1 MAGFHM
7 VEVKNEN
14 GFVHV
19 TFSTEGMSPQQVEQ
33 FVQWL
38 QKEAPAR
45 RAKILDD
52 AGWEVSEE
60 IKTLWWEKNQNRF
73 GE

>member
-1 MAGFHM
+1 MAGLGM
-7 VEVKNEN
+7 VEVKHEN
-14 GFVHV
+14 GSVHV
-19 TFSTEGMSPQQVEQ
+19 TFSTEGMSRQQIDQ
-33 FVQWL
+33 FIHWL
-38 QKEAPAR
+38 QKEVPAQC
-45 RAKILDD
+45 AKIFDD